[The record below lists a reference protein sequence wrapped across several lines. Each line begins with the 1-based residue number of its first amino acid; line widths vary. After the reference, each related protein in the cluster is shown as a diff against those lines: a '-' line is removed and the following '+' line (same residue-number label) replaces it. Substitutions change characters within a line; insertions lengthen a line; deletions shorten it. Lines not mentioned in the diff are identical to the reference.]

1 MLYERKLR
9 MFSSLRLRLALS
21 HFIPILVLVPLFSLA
36 LIYLLETRVALA
48 NVANEMAVQA
58 QLVARLTQSN
68 WQAWKD
74 PNQSQPL
81 MTRLQVLVPA
91 RIYVVDGQGRLLVA
105 SGVAA
110 TAQDVPLLSLNEDLL
125 RQALAGQT
133 SREIHSG
140 VNPQTNGVDVVVPV
154 LNDKQEVVGAIQ
166 LTQALG
172 ETSGRLE
179 LLRWWVWGTAGV
191 GMLLAGLLGFLL
203 SRSLNRPLEQLT
215 AAAGSIRFDQPPP
228 TVSESGPTEVR
239 LLARTFNGMAER
251 LYELEQGRRRLLR
264 SIVHELGR
272 PLGAIKAAAH
282 VLRQSTNNDGAVVAE
297 LAEGIDEQVDQLR
310 LLLDDLTLLAQSE
323 MQELALDL
331 EETDIG
337 ALVRA
342 ESHRSEGKLRSKSI
356 ALSCE
361 VTANLPRLLADPV
374 RISQILGNLL
384 DNAYKYTPSGGQ
396 VIVSVAPEGASWD
409 APVVVRVRDT
419 GPGIDPADRENI
431 FQFFY
436 RAPNQTRIQEGMGI
450 GLALARRLAEAHN
463 GTLTVAE
470 GERPGAEFVL
480 RLPGS
485 VEAFKR

>member
-1 MLYERKLR
+1 
-9 MFSSLRLRLALS
+9 MFSSLRIRLALS

-36 LIYLLETRVALA
+36 LIYLLETRVALV

-91 RIYVVDGQGRLLVA
+91 QIFVVDSQGRLLVA

-110 TAQDVPLLSLNEDLL
+110 TTQDVPLLSLNEDLL
-125 RQALAGQT
+125 RQALAGQA
-133 SREIHSG
+133 SRQTHTGI
-140 VNPQTNGVDVVVPV
+140 NPASNGVDVVVPV
-154 LNDKQEVVGAIQ
+154 YNDKQEVVGAIQ
-166 LTQALG
+166 LSQGLGQTGSRLALI
-172 ETSGRLE
+172 
-179 LLRWWVWGTAGV
+179 RWLVWATAGV

-215 AAAGSIRFDQPPP
+215 AAARTIRFDQPPLP
-228 TVSESGPTEVR
+228 VPESGPSEVR
-239 LLARTFNGMAER
+239 QLAHTFNGMAER

-264 SIVHELGR
+264 SVVHELGR

-282 VLRQSTNNDGAVVAE
+282 VLGQEKGSSAAVVAE

-331 EETDIG
+331 EETEIG

-342 ESHRSEGKLRSKSI
+342 ESHRSEGKLRSKAI
-356 ALSCE
+356 TLSCQ
-361 VTANLPRLLADPV
+361 VAADLPRMLVDPV

-384 DNAYKYTPSGGQ
+384 DNAYKYTPSGGR
-396 VIVSVAPEGASWD
+396 VAVSAAQEGAGHD
-409 APVVVRVRDT
+409 APVVVRVRDS

-436 RAPNQTRIQEGMGI
+436 RSPKQTRIQEGMGI
-450 GLALARRLAEAHN
+450 GLALARRLAEVHG

-470 GERPGAEFVL
+470 GEGDGAEFVL
-480 RLPGS
+480 RLPTGS
-485 VEAFKR
+485 AERKT

>member
-1 MLYERKLR
+1 
-9 MFSSLRLRLALS
+9 MFSSLRFRLALS

-36 LIYLLETRVALA
+36 LIYLLETRVALV

-74 PNQSQPL
+74 PSQSQPL

-91 RIYVVDGQGRLLVA
+91 QIYVVDSQGRLLVA

-110 TAQDVPLLSLNEDLL
+110 TTQNVPVLSLNEDLL
-125 RQALAGQT
+125 RQALAGQA
-133 SREIHSG
+133 SRESHSG
-140 VNPQTNGVDVVVPV
+140 VNPTTNGVDVVVPV
-154 LNDKQEVVGAIQ
+154 YNDKQEVVGAIQ
-166 LTQALG
+166 LSQGLG
-172 ETSGRLE
+172 ETGSRLA
-179 LLRWWVWGTAGV
+179 LVRWLVWATAAV

-203 SRSLNRPLEQLT
+203 SRSLNHPLEQLT
-215 AAAGSIRFDQPPP
+215 AAARSIRFDQPPP
-228 TVSESGPTEVR
+228 TVPESGPNEVR
-239 LLARTFNGMAER
+239 LLAHTFNGMAER
-251 LYELEQGRRRLLR
+251 LYELEKGRRLLLR

-282 VLRQSTNNDGAVVAE
+282 VLGQSNDGKAEVVVE

-323 MQELALDL
+323 IQELALDL
-331 EETDIG
+331 EETDVG

-356 ALSCE
+356 TLSCQ
-361 VTANLPRLLADPV
+361 VAADLPRWLVDPV

-384 DNAYKYTPSGGQ
+384 DNAYKYTPLGGQ
-396 VIVSVAPEGASWD
+396 VVVSAAQEGAGD
-409 APVVVRVRDT
+409 GAPIVIRVRDT
-419 GPGIDPADRENI
+419 GPGIDPVDQENI

-436 RAPNQTRIQEGMGI
+436 RSPNQTRIQEGMGI
-450 GLALARRLAEAHN
+450 GLALARRLAEAHG

-470 GERPGAEFVL
+470 GEGEGAEFVL
-480 RLPGS
+480 RLPIRN
-485 VEAFKR
+485 VKRET

>member
-1 MLYERKLR
+1 ML
-9 MFSSLRLRLALS
+9 SSLRFRLALS

-36 LIYLLETRVALA
+36 LIYLLETRVALV

-91 RIYVVDGQGRLLVA
+91 QIFVVDSQGRLLVT

-110 TAQDVPLLSLNEDLL
+110 TTQDVPVLALNEDLL
-125 RQALAGQT
+125 RQALASQASRQT
-133 SREIHSG
+133 HSG

-154 LNDKQEVVGAIQ
+154 FNDKQEVVGAIQ
-166 LTQALG
+166 LSQGLG
-172 ETSGRLE
+172 QTGTRLA
-179 LLRWWVWGTAGV
+179 LLRWLVWATAGI

-203 SRSLNRPLEQLT
+203 SRSLNHPLEQLT
-215 AAAGSIRFDQPPP
+215 AAARSIRFDQPPP
-228 TVSESGPTEVR
+228 TVPESGPGEVR
-239 LLARTFNGMAER
+239 LLAHTFNGMAER

-282 VLRQSTNNDGAVVAE
+282 VLEQGNSGSGEVVAE
-297 LAEGIDEQVDQLR
+297 LAGGIDEQVDQLR

-337 ALVRA
+337 ALVQA
-342 ESHRSEGKLRSKSI
+342 ESHRSAGKLRSKEI
-356 ALSCE
+356 ALSCQVAE
-361 VTANLPRLLADPV
+361 DLPRLLVDPV
-374 RISQILGNLL
+374 RIGQILGNLL
-384 DNAYKYTPSGGQ
+384 DNAYKYTPNGGQ
-396 VIVSVAPEGASWD
+396 VVVSAAQEGAGQD
-409 APVVVRVRDT
+409 APVVIRVRDT
-419 GPGIDPADRENI
+419 GPGIDPTDQENI

-450 GLALARRLAEAHN
+450 GLALARRLAEAHG

-470 GERPGAEFVL
+470 GDGHGAEFVL
-480 RLPGS
+480 LLGNMKALER
-485 VEAFKR
+485 

>member
-1 MLYERKLR
+1 
-9 MFSSLRLRLALS
+9 MFSSLRFRLALS

-36 LIYLLETRVALA
+36 LIYLLETRVALG

-91 RIYVVDGQGRLLVA
+91 QIFVVDSQGRLLVT

-110 TAQDVPLLSLNEDLL
+110 TTQSVPVLSLNEELL
-125 RQALAGQT
+125 RQALAGQA
-133 SREIHSG
+133 SRQTHSG
-140 VNPQTNGVDVVVPV
+140 INPQKNGVDVVVPV
-154 LNDKQEVVGAIQ
+154 FNDKQEVVGAIQ
-166 LTQALG
+166 LSQGLG
-172 ETSGRLE
+172 QTGSQLA
-179 LLRWWVWGTAGV
+179 LLRWLVWATAGI
-191 GMLLAGLLGFLL
+191 GMLLAGLLGFWL
-203 SRSLNRPLEQLT
+203 SRSLNRPLEELT
-215 AAAGSIRFDQPPP
+215 AAARSIRFDQPPP
-228 TVSESGPTEVR
+228 TVLESGPSEVR
-239 LLARTFNGMAER
+239 LLAHTFNGMAER

-282 VLRQSTNNDGAVVAE
+282 VLGQGNSGSGEVVAE
-297 LAEGIDEQVDQLR
+297 LAEGIDGQVDQLR

-331 EETDIG
+331 EETDVG
-337 ALVRA
+337 ALVQA
-342 ESHRSEGKLRSKSI
+342 ESHRSAGKLGSKAI
-356 ALSCE
+356 ELSCQVAE
-361 VTANLPRLLADPV
+361 DLPQLLVDPV
-374 RISQILGNLL
+374 RIGQILGNLL
-384 DNAYKYTPSGGQ
+384 DNAYKYTPNGGR
-396 VIVSVAPEGASWD
+396 VIVSAAQEGTGQN
-409 APVVVRVRDT
+409 APVVIRVRDT
-419 GPGIDPADRENI
+419 GPGIDPSDRENI

-450 GLALARRLAEAHN
+450 GLALARRLAEAHG

-470 GERPGAEFVL
+470 GSGHGAEFVL
-480 RLPGS
+480 RLGNA
-485 VEAFKR
+485 EAKER

>member
-1 MLYERKLR
+1 

-21 HFIPILVLVPLFSLA
+21 HFIPILLLVPLFSLA
-36 LIYLLETRVALA
+36 LIYLLETRVALV

-91 RIYVVDGQGRLLVA
+91 QIFVVDNQGRLLVT

-110 TAQDVPLLSLNEDLL
+110 TTQDVPVLSLNEELL
-125 RQALAGQT
+125 RQALAGQA
-133 SREIHSG
+133 SRQTHSG

-154 LNDKQEVVGAIQ
+154 FNENQEVVGAIQ
-166 LTQALG
+166 LSQGLG
-172 ETSGRLE
+172 QTGSRLA
-179 LLRWWVWGTAGV
+179 LLRWLVWATAGI
-191 GMLLAGLLGFLL
+191 GMVLAGLLGFLL

-215 AAAGSIRFDQPPP
+215 AAARSIRFDQPPAVVP
-228 TVSESGPTEVR
+228 ESGPSEVR
-239 LLARTFNGMAER
+239 LLAHTFNGMAER

-272 PLGAIKAAAH
+272 PLGAIKAAAQ
-282 VLRQSTNNDGAVVAE
+282 VLGQNSGNSGEVVGE
-297 LAEGIDEQVDQLR
+297 LAGGIDEQVDQLR

-331 EETDIG
+331 KVTDIG
-337 ALVRA
+337 GLIRA
-342 ESHRSEGKLRSKSI
+342 ECHRSEGKLRSKEI
-356 ALSCE
+356 ALSCQ
-361 VTANLPRLLADPV
+361 VAANLPWLRVDPV
-374 RISQILGNLL
+374 RIGQILGNLL
-384 DNAYKYTPSGGQ
+384 DNAYKYTPSGGR
-396 VIVSVAPEGASWD
+396 VVVSAAQEGAGQD
-409 APVVVRVRDT
+409 APIVVRVRDT
-419 GPGIDPADRENI
+419 GPGIEPTDRENI

-450 GLALARRLAEAHN
+450 GLALARRLAEAHG

-470 GERPGAEFVL
+470 GDGHGAEFVL
-480 RLPGS
+480 RLPTGG
-485 VEAFKR
+485 VKRET

>member
-1 MLYERKLR
+1 

-36 LIYLLETRVALA
+36 LIYLLETRVALV

-91 RIYVVDGQGRLLVA
+91 QIFVVDSQGRLLVA

-110 TAQDVPLLSLNEDLL
+110 TTQDVPLLSLNENLL

-133 SREIHSG
+133 SRQIHTG
-140 VNPQTNGVDVVVPV
+140 INPQSNGVDVVVPV
-154 LNDKQEVVGAIQ
+154 YNDKQEVVGAIQ
-166 LTQALG
+166 LSQGLGQTGSRLALI
-172 ETSGRLE
+172 
-179 LLRWWVWGTAGV
+179 RWLVWATAGV
-191 GMLLAGLLGFLL
+191 GMLLAGLLGCLL
-203 SRSLNRPLEQLT
+203 SRYLNRSLEQLT
-215 AAAGSIRFDQPPP
+215 AAARTIRFDQQPSSVP
-228 TVSESGPTEVR
+228 ESGPSEVR
-239 LLARTFNGMAER
+239 QLAHTFNGMAER

-264 SIVHELGR
+264 SVVHELGR

-282 VLRQSTNNDGAVVAE
+282 VLGQEKGSSAEVVTE

-323 MQELALDL
+323 MQELALEL

-342 ESHRSEGKLRSKSI
+342 ESHRSEGKLRSKAI
-356 ALSCE
+356 ALSCQ
-361 VTANLPRLLADPV
+361 VAADLPRLLVDPV

-384 DNAYKYTPSGGQ
+384 DNAYKYTPAGGR
-396 VIVSVAPEGASWD
+396 VVVSAAQEGAGHD

-431 FQFFY
+431 FRFFY
-436 RAPNQTRIQEGMGI
+436 RSPNQTRIQEGMGI
-450 GLALARRLAEAHN
+450 GLALARRLAEAHG

-470 GERPGAEFVL
+470 GEGDGAEFVL
-480 RLPGS
+480 RLPTGS
-485 VEAFKR
+485 AERKT

>member
-1 MLYERKLR
+1 

-36 LIYLLETRVALA
+36 LIYLLETRVALV

-74 PNQSQPL
+74 PDQSQPL

-91 RIYVVDGQGRLLVA
+91 QIFVVDSQGRLLVA

-110 TAQDVPLLSLNEDLL
+110 TTQDVPVLSLNEDLL
-125 RQALAGQT
+125 RQALAGQA
-133 SREIHSG
+133 SRQTHSG

-154 LNDKQEVVGAIQ
+154 FNENQEVVGAIQ
-166 LTQALG
+166 LSQGLG
-172 ETSGRLE
+172 QTGSRLA
-179 LLRWWVWGTAGV
+179 LLRWLVWATAGI

-215 AAAGSIRFDQPPP
+215 AAARSIRFDQPPP
-228 TVSESGPTEVR
+228 TVLESGPSEVR
-239 LLARTFNGMAER
+239 LLAHTFNGMAER

-282 VLRQSTNNDGAVVAE
+282 VLQQGNSGGGEVVAE
-297 LAEGIDEQVDQLR
+297 LAGGIDEQVDQLR

-337 ALVRA
+337 GLVRA
-342 ESHRSEGKLRSKSI
+342 ESHRSEAKLRSKEI
-356 ALSCE
+356 ALSCQ
-361 VTANLPRLLADPV
+361 VAADLPRLLVDPV

-384 DNAYKYTPSGGQ
+384 DNAYKYTPNGGR
-396 VIVSVAPEGASWD
+396 VVVSAAQEGAGPD
-409 APVVVRVRDT
+409 APVVIRVRDT
-419 GPGIDPADRENI
+419 GPGIDPTDRENI

-450 GLALARRLAEAHN
+450 GLALARRLAEAH
-463 GTLTVAE
+463 GGSLTVAE
-470 GERPGAEFVL
+470 ADGNGGGAEFVL
-480 RLPGS
+480 RLGG
-485 VEAFKR
+485 VEARAR

>member
-1 MLYERKLR
+1 ML
-9 MFSSLRLRLALS
+9 SSLRFRLALS

-36 LIYLLETRVALA
+36 LIYLLETRVALV

-74 PNQSQPL
+74 PSQSQPL

-91 RIYVVDGQGRLLVA
+91 QIYVVDSQGRLLVA

-110 TAQDVPLLSLNEDLL
+110 TTQDVPVLSLNEELL
-125 RQALAGQT
+125 RKALAGHASQQV
-133 SREIHSG
+133 RSG
-140 VNPQTNGVDVVVPV
+140 ASFQANGVDVVVPV
-154 LNDKQEVVGAIQ
+154 LNDRQEVVGAIQ
-166 LTQALG
+166 LSQGLG
-172 ETSGRLE
+172 QTGSRLT
-179 LLRWWVWGTAGV
+179 LVRWLVWATAGI

-215 AAAGSIRFDQPPP
+215 TAARSIRFDQKPAP
-228 TVSESGPTEVR
+228 VAESGPGEVR
-239 LLARTFNGMAER
+239 LLAHTFNGMAER

-282 VLRQSTNNDGAVVAE
+282 VLGQNNSSSGEVVAE

-323 MQELALDL
+323 MQELALDMKQ
-331 EETDIG
+331 TDVG
-337 ALVRA
+337 SLVQS
-342 ESHRSEGKLRSKSI
+342 ECHRNEGKLRAKEI
-356 ALSCE
+356 TLSCQI
-361 VTANLPRLLADPV
+361 AAGLPHLLVDPV

-384 DNAYKYTPSGGQ
+384 DNAYKYTPTGGR
-396 VIVSVAPEGASWD
+396 VVVSAAQEGGGDD

-419 GPGIDPADRENI
+419 GPGIDPADRKNI

-450 GLALARRLAEAHN
+450 GLALARRLAEAHG

-470 GERPGAEFVL
+470 GDGSGAEGAEFVL
-480 RLPGS
+480 RLPVGG
-485 VEAFKR
+485 VKRER

>member
-1 MLYERKLR
+1 

-21 HFIPILVLVPLFSLA
+21 HFLPILVLAPLFSLA
-36 LIYLLETRVALA
+36 LIYLLETRVALV

-91 RIYVVDGQGRLLVA
+91 QIFVVDSQGRLLVA

-110 TAQDVPLLSLNEDLL
+110 TTQNVPLLSLNENLL

-133 SREIHSG
+133 SREIHTG
-140 VNPQTNGVDVVVPV
+140 INPQTNGVDVVVPV
-154 LNDKQEVVGAIQ
+154 YNDKQEVVGAIQ
-166 LTQALG
+166 LSQGLGQTGSRLALI
-172 ETSGRLE
+172 
-179 LLRWWVWGTAGV
+179 RWLVWATAGV

-215 AAAGSIRFDQPPP
+215 AAARSIRFDQPPGAVP
-228 TVSESGPTEVR
+228 ETGPSEVR
-239 LLARTFNGMAER
+239 QLAHTFNGMAER

-272 PLGAIKAAAH
+272 PLGAIKAAAQ
-282 VLRQSTNNDGAVVAE
+282 VLEQSSNGDGALVAE
-297 LAEGIDEQVDQLR
+297 LAGGIDEQVDQLR

-323 MQELALDL
+323 MQELALDIK
-331 EETDIG
+331 ETDVA
-337 ALVRA
+337 ALVRV
-342 ESHRSEGKLRSKSI
+342 ECHRSEGKLRAKEI
-356 ALSCE
+356 ALFCE
-361 VTANLPRLLADPV
+361 VVGDLPPLRVDPV
-374 RISQILGNLL
+374 RIGQILGNLL
-384 DNAYKYTPSGGQ
+384 DNACKYTPPGGR
-396 VIVSVAPEGASWD
+396 VTVSAAQEGAGPS
-409 APVVVRVRDT
+409 ASVVVRVRDT
-419 GPGIDPADRENI
+419 GPGIAAEERENI

-436 RAPNQTRIQEGMGI
+436 RVPNQTRIQEGMGI
-450 GLALARRLAEAHN
+450 GLALARRLAEVHG

-470 GERPGAEFVL
+470 SDGSGAEFVL
-480 RLPGS
+480 RLRPN
-485 VEAFKR
+485 